1 MPISR
6 YFTMDMQSTMAANTN
21 QLAVKSAQLNLSRL
35 LVGQILNASVVE
47 KKTLNTLILKVGS
60 QLLEAR
66 ATQNKT
72 LNVGEQLKLIVEKQ
86 DNPTTLRVV
95 QHDSKITAQEAKQ
108 QLQQQLLREA
118 IPKQAGLEKLTTLLS
133 QVSKNINASIQ
144 IPAPVKRQIKKLIDQ
159 LPEQSNLKNESGLKT
174 AIKNS
179 GIFLEAKLLTEAFN
193 KDGNKLNTAFNTTHQ
208 TSQKESSQLLKPNL
222 NQSLLQPQKLEIAKD
237 LKANLLQLS
246 AAINKHK
253 ANSPLGKTSSDTALI
268 KSSQILSQV
277 LLKAPSIEIAN
288 KNTVNTKEAA
298 IKAAELA
305 LKAETET
312 LNKQIESSI
321 ARIEVNQS
329 KAVVSY
335 DNQSPLW
342 SIEMPIKGEKDIDLL
357 KLNIQADKDSD
368 NDDEKNQQWS
378 TDLKITFENIST
390 LSAKLSIIDKEVNA
404 TLWSDNE
411 IISSLI
417 ENNLAVLNKKIELQ
431 GLTTGKITCLKEAPA
446 EQDSPHTNN
455 NLISIT
461 I

>member
-1 MPISR
+1 
-6 YFTMDMQSTMAANTN
+6 MDMQSTIAANTN

-35 LVGQILNASVVE
+35 LVGQILNATVVE
-47 KKTLNTLILKVGS
+47 NKTANSLILKIGN

-86 DNPTTLRVV
+86 NNPTTLRVI
-95 QHDSKITAQEAKQ
+95 QHDPKVIAQEAKQ

-118 IPKQAGLEKLTTLLS
+118 IPKQAGLEKLTTLLN
-133 QVSKNINASIQ
+133 QVTNNIKASVKNL
-144 IPAPVKRQIKKLIDQ
+144 PAPIEQQFKKLIEQ
-159 LPEQSNLKNESGLKT
+159 LPSKNNLDNEAGLRT

-193 KDGNKLNTAFNTTHQ
+193 KDGKKLNSLFKNANIA
-208 TSQKESSQLLKPNL
+208 SQETSSQLSKS
-222 NQSLLQPQKLEIAKD
+222 NQALLQTQKSELTKD

-253 ANSPLGKTSSDTALI
+253 TSSPLSKTSGDATLI
-268 KSSQILSQV
+268 KSFQVLSQA
-277 LLKAPSIEIAN
+277 LSHASLQASFRAPSIEITN
-288 KNTVNTKEAA
+288 KNAANTKEAT
-298 IKAAELA
+298 IKTAELA

-312 LNKQIESSI
+312 LNKQIESSV

-329 KAVVSY
+329 KAIISN
-335 DNQSPLW
+335 DNQPLLW
-342 SIEMPIKGEKDIDLL
+342 SIELPVKDEKDFDLL
-357 KLNIQADKDSD
+357 ELNIHADKDSN
-368 NDDEKNQQWS
+368 NDDEKEQLWS
-378 TDLKITFENIST
+378 TDLKITFENIGT
-390 LSAKLSIIDKEVNA
+390 LSAKIAIIEKEVNA

-411 IISSLI
+411 TLNSLI
-417 ENNLAVLNKKIELQ
+417 DNNLSVLNKKIELH
-431 GLTTGKITCLKEAPA
+431 GLTTGKITRLKEAPI
-446 EQDSPHTNN
+446 EQDLPRTNN

>member
-1 MPISR
+1 
-6 YFTMDMQSTMAANTN
+6 MDMQSIIAAKSN

-35 LVGQILNASVVE
+35 LIGQILNASVVE
-47 KKTLNTLILKVGS
+47 KKSSNTLILKVGN

-72 LNVGEQLKLIVEKQ
+72 LNVGEQLKLVVEKQ

-95 QHDSKITAQEAKQ
+95 QHDSKINTQEAKQ

-144 IPAPVKRQIKKLIDQ
+144 IPASVKQQIKKLIDQ
-159 LPEQSNLKNESGLKT
+159 LPEQNNLKNESGLKT
-174 AIKNS
+174 VIKNS
-179 GIFLEAKLLTEAFN
+179 GVFLEAKLLTEAFN
-193 KDGNKLNTAFNTTHQ
+193 KDGNKLNAAFKTTHQ
-208 TSQKESSQLLKPNL
+208 ASQKESSQLLKPAL
-222 NQSLLQPQKLEIAKD
+222 NQALLQQQKLELARD

-253 ANSPLGKTSSDTALI
+253 ASSPLGKTNSDVILI
-268 KSSQILSQV
+268 KPPHTSFQAS
-277 LLKAPSIEIAN
+277 SIEIAN
-288 KNTVNTKEAA
+288 KNATSTKEAT

-342 SIEMPIKGEKDIDLL
+342 SIEVPVKDEKDIDLL
-357 KLNIQADKDSD
+357 KLNIHEDKDPN
-368 NDDEKNQQWS
+368 NDDKKNRQWT
-378 TDLKITFENIST
+378 TDLKITFENIGS

-404 TLWSDNE
+404 ILWSDNE
-411 IISSLI
+411 ILNSLI
-417 ENNLAVLNKKIELQ
+417 EDNLAVLNKKIELH
-431 GLTTGKITCLKEAPA
+431 GLTTGKITCLKEAPV
-446 EQDSPHTNN
+446 EQAVSHTNN

>member
-1 MPISR
+1 
-6 YFTMDMQSTMAANTN
+6 MQSIIPAKSN

-35 LVGQILNASVVE
+35 LIGQILNASVVE
-47 KKTLNTLILKVGS
+47 KKSSNTLILKVGN

-72 LNVGEQLKLIVEKQ
+72 LNVGEQLKLVVEKQ

-95 QHDSKITAQEAKQ
+95 QHDSKINSQEAKQ

-144 IPAPVKRQIKKLIDQ
+144 IPASVKQQIKKLIDQ
-159 LPEQSNLKNESGLKT
+159 LPEQNNLKNESGLKT
-174 AIKNS
+174 VIKNS
-179 GIFLEAKLLTEAFN
+179 GVFLEAKLLTEAFN
-193 KDGNKLNTAFNTTHQ
+193 KDGNKLNAAFKTTHQ
-208 TSQKESSQLLKPNL
+208 ASQKESSQLLKPAL
-222 NQSLLQPQKLEIAKD
+222 NQALLQPQKLDLARD

-253 ANSPLGKTSSDTALI
+253 ASSPLGKTNSDVILI
-268 KSSQILSQV
+268 KPPHTSFQAS
-277 LLKAPSIEIAN
+277 SIEIAN
-288 KNTVNTKEAA
+288 KNATSTKETT

-312 LNKQIESSI
+312 LNKQIESSL

-342 SIEMPIKGEKDIDLL
+342 SIEMPVKDEKDIDLL
-357 KLNIQADKDSD
+357 KLNIHEDKDPNN
-368 NDDEKNQQWS
+368 NDKKNQQW
-378 TDLKITFENIST
+378 TTNLKITFENIGS

-404 TLWSDNE
+404 ILWSDNE
-411 IISSLI
+411 ILNSLI
-417 ENNLAVLNKKIELQ
+417 EDNLAALNKKIELH

-446 EQDSPHTNN
+446 EQDESHTNN

>member
-1 MPISR
+1 
-6 YFTMDMQSTMAANTN
+6 MQSTMAANTN

-35 LVGQILNASVVE
+35 LIGQILNASVVE
-47 KKTLNTLILKVGS
+47 KKPSNTFILKVGN

-66 ATQNKT
+66 ATQNKA
-72 LNVGEQLKLIVEKQ
+72 LNVGEQLKLVVETQ

-95 QHDSKITAQEAKQ
+95 QHDSKITAQEAR
-108 QLQQQLLREA
+108 QLIQQQLLREA

-144 IPAPVKRQIKKLIDQ
+144 IPAPVKQQIKKIIDQ
-159 LPEQSNLKNESGLKT
+159 LPEKNNLKNESGLKT

-193 KDGNKLNTAFNTTHQ
+193 KDGNKLNAAFKTNHQ
-208 TSQKESSQLLKPNL
+208 ASQKESSQLLKSTS

-246 AAINKHK
+246 AAINRHK
-253 ANSPLGKTSSDTALI
+253 ASSPLGKMSSDAVLMKSFQAL
-268 KSSQILSQV
+268 S
-277 LLKAPSIEIAN
+277 KASLQTPFQESFRASSIEITN
-288 KNTVNTKEAA
+288 KNTASTKEAL

-342 SIEMPIKGEKDIDLL
+342 SIEIPVKDEKDIDLL
-357 KLNIQADKDSD
+357 KLNIQEDKDPN

-378 TDLKITFENIST
+378 TDLKITFENIGS

-404 TLWSDNE
+404 TLWSDSE
-411 IISSLI
+411 ILNSLI
-417 ENNLAVLNKKIELQ
+417 DDNLAVLNKKIELH

-446 EQDSPHTNN
+446 EQDIPHTKN

>member
-1 MPISR
+1 
-6 YFTMDMQSTMAANTN
+6 MDMQSIIPAKSN

-35 LVGQILNASVVE
+35 LIGQILNASVVE
-47 KKTLNTLILKVGS
+47 KKSSNTLILKVGN

-72 LNVGEQLKLIVEKQ
+72 LNVGEQLKLVVEKQ

-95 QHDSKITAQEAKQ
+95 QHDSKINSQEAKQ

-144 IPAPVKRQIKKLIDQ
+144 IPASVKQQIKKLIDQ
-159 LPEQSNLKNESGLKT
+159 LPEQNNLKNESGLKT
-174 AIKNS
+174 VIKNS
-179 GIFLEAKLLTEAFN
+179 GVFLEAKLLTEAFN
-193 KDGNKLNTAFNTTHQ
+193 KDGNKLNAAFKTTHQ
-208 TSQKESSQLLKPNL
+208 ASQKESSQLLKPAL
-222 NQSLLQPQKLEIAKD
+222 NQALLQPQKLDLARD

-253 ANSPLGKTSSDTALI
+253 ASSPLGKTNSDVILI
-268 KSSQILSQV
+268 KPPHTSFQAS
-277 LLKAPSIEIAN
+277 SIEIAN
-288 KNTVNTKEAA
+288 KNATSTKETT

-312 LNKQIESSI
+312 LNKQIESSL

-342 SIEMPIKGEKDIDLL
+342 SIEMPVKDEKDIDLL
-357 KLNIQADKDSD
+357 KLNIHEDKDPNN
-368 NDDEKNQQWS
+368 NDKKNQQW
-378 TDLKITFENIST
+378 TTNLKITFENIGS

-404 TLWSDNE
+404 ILWSDNE
-411 IISSLI
+411 ILNSLI
-417 ENNLAVLNKKIELQ
+417 EDNLAALNKKIELH

-446 EQDSPHTNN
+446 EQDESHTNN

>member
-1 MPISR
+1 
-6 YFTMDMQSTMAANTN
+6 MQSITAASTN

-47 KKTLNTLILKVGS
+47 KKTLNTLILKVGN
-60 QLLEAR
+60 QLLEAK

-86 DNPTTLRVV
+86 DNPTTLRVI
-95 QHDSKITAQEAKQ
+95 QHDPKIIPRETKQ

-133 QVSKNINASIQ
+133 QVSKNIKTSIQ
-144 IPAPVKRQIKKLIDQ
+144 MPTPVEQQFKKLIDQ
-159 LPEQSNLKNESGLKT
+159 LPEKNNLKNESGLKT

-193 KDGNKLNTAFNTTHQ
+193 KDSSKLNTAFKTTHQ
-208 TSQKESSQLLKPNL
+208 ASQKESSQLLKSNS
-222 NQSLLQPQKLEIAKD
+222 NQSLLQPQKLELAKD

-246 AAINKHK
+246 VALNKYK
-253 ANSPLGKTSSDTALI
+253 ADSPPIKTSNDATLM
-268 KSSQILSQV
+268 KLPHLSSV
-277 LLKAPSIEIAN
+277 EVAN
-288 KNTVNTKEAA
+288 KNTANTKEAT

-312 LNKQIESSI
+312 LNKQIESSV

-335 DNQSPLW
+335 ENQSPLW
-342 SIEMPIKGEKDIDLL
+342 SIEMPVKDEKDIDLL
-357 KLNIQADKDSD
+357 KLNIQADKDP
-368 NDDEKNQQWS
+368 NNNNEKNQQWS
-378 TDLKITFENIST
+378 TDLKITFENIGT
-390 LSAKLSIIDKEVNA
+390 LSAKLFIKDKEVNA
-404 TLWSDNE
+404 TLWSDNK
-411 IISSLI
+411 ILNSLI
-417 ENNLAVLNKKIELQ
+417 DDNLAVLNKKIELH
-431 GLTTGKITCLKEAPA
+431 GLTTGKIICLKEAPA
-446 EQDSPHTNN
+446 EQDIPQANN